1 VVNNSTA
8 TSAADP
14 FLAPDE
20 FALSGTMTLQLI
32 LFATA
37 LAAAVNAVNSKLPT
51 DNLFF
56 SETFDDV
63 EPFTSGKWVKSSD
76 EKYRDQPLAVK
87 TLSIPLK
94 GLQLLFF

>member
-1 VVNNSTA
+1 MS
-8 TSAADP
+8 
-14 FLAPDE
+14 
-20 FALSGTMTLQLI
+20 LQLI

-37 LAAAVNAVNSKLPT
+37 LAAAVNAGNSKLPT

-76 EKYRDQPLAVK
+76 EKYREQPIAVK
-87 TLSIPLK
+87 TLSVPLA
-94 GLQLLFF
+94 GF